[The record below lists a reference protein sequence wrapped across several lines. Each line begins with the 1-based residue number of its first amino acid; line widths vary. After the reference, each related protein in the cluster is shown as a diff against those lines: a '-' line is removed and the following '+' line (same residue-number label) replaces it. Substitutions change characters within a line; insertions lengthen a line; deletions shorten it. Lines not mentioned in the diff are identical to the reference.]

1 MWSQMSQG
9 SSKRTLTSGL
19 LDEPAFNFELDRD
32 KPPDSDQNTAGV
44 FIRVACQKLTI
55 ANKRKHTYESRK
67 RKALELG
74 K

>member
-32 KPPDSDQNTAGV
+32 NLKPPDSDQNTAGV
-44 FIRVACQKLTI
+44 YIRVACQKLTI
-55 ANKRKHTYESRK
+55 ANKRKHTMSQENAK
-67 RKALELG
+67 RLN
-74 K
+74 